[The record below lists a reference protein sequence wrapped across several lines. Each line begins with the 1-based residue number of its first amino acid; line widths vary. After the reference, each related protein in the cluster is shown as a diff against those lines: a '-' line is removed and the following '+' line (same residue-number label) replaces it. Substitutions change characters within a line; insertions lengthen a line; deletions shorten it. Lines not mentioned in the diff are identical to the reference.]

1 MNVIKNE
8 QIENLSDLL
17 LETNATKCF
26 NYTIADLARRKIPHA
41 KWIKRYL
48 TKRGF
53 IENKSLVRPIVI
65 SNMKALI
72 KDIEAFMAEATS
84 SHKYPYKNKK
94 AEQIQSSS
102 GKILQNHYG
111 VESSLQDMKDEDLLK
126 ELKRR
131 GYCGVLEK
139 TVKVQITI

>member
-1 MNVIKNE
+1 MKVIKNE

-17 LETNATKCF
+17 LKTNATKCF
-26 NYTIADLARRKIPHA
+26 NYTIADLARRKIPYA

-53 IENKSLVRPIVI
+53 IENKSLVKPIVI

-84 SHKYPYKNKK
+84 SHKYPYKKK
-94 AEQIQSSS
+94 EAKQIQSSS
-102 GKILQNHYG
+102 GKILQNHYV

-126 ELKRR
+126 ELNRR
-131 GYCGVLEK
+131 GYRGVLEK